1 MITGIRARKK
11 KKEQIQCGDKTQ
23 GTRMTD
29 KMLVTNENK
38 DDTKATIFCAWEM
51 VAESKEMGMI

>member
-11 KKEQIQCGDKTQ
+11 KKREQIQSGDKTQ

-29 KMLVTNENK
+29 KMWVTNEN
-38 DDTKATIFCAWEM
+38 
-51 VAESKEMGMI
+51 SQR

>member
-1 MITGIRARKK
+1 
-11 KKEQIQCGDKTQ
+11 
-23 GTRMTD
+23 MTD

-51 VAESKEMGMI
+51 VAESKEMGMIQFVES